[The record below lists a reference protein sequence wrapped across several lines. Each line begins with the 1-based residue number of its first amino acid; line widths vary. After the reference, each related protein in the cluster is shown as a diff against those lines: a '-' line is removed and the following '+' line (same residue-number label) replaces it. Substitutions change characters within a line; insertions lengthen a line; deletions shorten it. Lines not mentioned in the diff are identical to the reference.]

1 MNCIGIDVSSWI
13 FMSKGKLIGCSRV
26 LRHGSEPATFRN
38 RRGKYRK
45 RSAGLGTVPC
55 RAGAVSS
62 GIAYV
67 DFNGFYYFRRAI
79 RYRAASV
86 PIPVEIGLYSSQF
99 LVLWVTQQNHSLSF
113 IVDLWRCVTSRL
125 VSELKLTTQ
134 EWQCWLK
141 FQYTI
146 NRHLFLS
153 DSQWA
158 LGDDYRKIVYLD
170 NQDKANKTYRLHIQ
184 PITL

>member
-1 MNCIGIDVSSWI
+1 MR
-13 FMSKGKLIGCSRV
+13 KGKLIGCSRV

-79 RYRAASV
+79 RCRAASV
-86 PIPVEIGLYSSQF
+86 PIPVEIGLYCC
-99 LVLWVTQQNHSLSF
+99 F
-113 IVDLWRCVTSRL
+113 I
-125 VSELKLTTQ
+125 
-134 EWQCWLK
+134 
-141 FQYTI
+141 FI
-146 NRHLFLS
+146 NISYCILFNKKKKK
-153 DSQWA
+153 A
-158 LGDDYRKIVYLD
+158 LNKIWPLFVV
-170 NQDKANKTYRLHIQ
+170 
-184 PITL
+184 